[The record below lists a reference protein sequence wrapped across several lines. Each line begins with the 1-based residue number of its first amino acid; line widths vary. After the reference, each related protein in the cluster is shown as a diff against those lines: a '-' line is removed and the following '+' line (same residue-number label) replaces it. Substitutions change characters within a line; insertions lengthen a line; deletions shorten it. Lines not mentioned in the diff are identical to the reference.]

1 MFKINN
7 KDTRK
12 TPMTLTLNMFTHLS
26 SVSIVDFKQLIVS
39 CERTFKPF
47 IERSQRNVKKL
58 VLNFFV
64 ILQLWFGKEWFEFYK
79 MQGI

>member
-1 MFKINN
+1 MLKINN

-47 IERSQRNVKKL
+47 IERSQRNVKTL
-58 VLNFFV
+58 IFCNTSVMV
-64 ILQLWFGKEWFEFYK
+64 WER
-79 MQGI
+79 MV